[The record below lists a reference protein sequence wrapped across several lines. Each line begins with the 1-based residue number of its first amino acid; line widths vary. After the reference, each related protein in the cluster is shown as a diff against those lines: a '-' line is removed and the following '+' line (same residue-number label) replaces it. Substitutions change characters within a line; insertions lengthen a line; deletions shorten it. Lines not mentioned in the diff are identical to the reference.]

1 MWNWYS
7 YRNWSGEM
15 MEWWSTDVSWWT
27 LALLLAAGFLAAW
40 IDAIVGGGGVISLP
54 AVLLTGIPPTTA
66 LGTNKLAAITG
77 VVTASVTFWRGGRV
91 RKRLV
96 MRLFPVAVAAAA
108 LGSYTVMHVPP
119 MYLEPIIIA
128 ALLAVSGFVLLK
140 KDLGRV
146 ASYRGERTK
155 IWLLTVLMTM
165 AFAFYDGF
173 IGPGTG
179 AFFMMAFATLGFD
192 FVHASGN
199 SRVLN
204 LGSNLG
210 SLLFFLT
217 VGEVHLL
224 YGVVMACGMT
234 AGGYVGARTAMSR
247 GAGFVR
253 IVFMLVTGSMIL
265 RLGWQYLAGGQ

>member
-1 MWNWYS
+1 
-7 YRNWSGEM
+7 
-15 MEWWSTDVSWWT
+15 MEWWGTEVSVWT

-54 AVLLTGIPPTTA
+54 AILLTGIPPTTA
-66 LGTNKLAAITG
+66 LGTNKLAAIAG

-96 MRLFPVAVAAAA
+96 TRLFPVAVAAAA
-108 LGSYTVMHVPP
+108 FGSYIVMHVPP
-119 MYLEPIIIA
+119 VYLEPIIIA
-128 ALLAVSGFVLLK
+128 ALLAVSGFVLWK
-140 KDLGRV
+140 KDFGRV
-146 ASYRGERTK
+146 ARYPGEGRR
-155 IWLLTVLMTM
+155 IWLLATAMT
-165 AFAFYDGF
+165 AVFACYDGF

-179 AFFMMAFATLGFD
+179 AFFMLAFVALGFD

-204 LGSNLG
+204 MGSNLG

-224 YGVVMACGMT
+224 YGAVMACGMV
-234 AGGYVGARTAMSR
+234 AGGYVGARTAMTR

-253 IVFMLVTGSMIL
+253 VIFMLVTGALIV
-265 RLGWQYLAGGQ
+265 RLAWQYWAGGQ

>member
-1 MWNWYS
+1 
-7 YRNWSGEM
+7 
-15 MEWWSTDVSWWT
+15 MEYGIGDTSVWT
-27 LALLLAAGFLAAW
+27 LLFLLGAGFLAAW

-54 AVLLTGIPPTTA
+54 AILLTGIPPTMA
-66 LGTNKLAAITG
+66 LGTNKLAAIAG
-77 VVTASVTFWRGGRV
+77 VVTASVTFWRGNRV

-96 MRLFPVAVAAAA
+96 LRLFPVAVVAAA
-108 LGSYTVMHVPP
+108 LGSYTVMHVPV
-119 MYLEPIIIA
+119 MYLEPMIIA
-128 ALLAVSGFVLLK
+128 ALLAVTGFVLLK
-140 KDLGRV
+140 KDFGRV
-146 ASYRGERTK
+146 ARYQGERAQ
-155 IWLLTVLMTM
+155 IWLLAAMM
-165 AFAFYDGF
+165 AMLFAFYDGF

-179 AFFMMAFATLGFD
+179 AFFMMGFVALGFD

-224 YGVVMACGMT
+224 YGAVMACGMM
-234 AGGYVGARTAMSR
+234 AGGYVGARTAMNR

-253 IVFMLVTGSMIL
+253 VIFMVVTGVMMM
-265 RLGWQYLAGGQ
+265 RLAWQYWAGGQ

>member
-1 MWNWYS
+1 
-7 YRNWSGEM
+7 
-15 MEWWSTDVSWWT
+15 MEYGIGDTSVWT
-27 LALLLAAGFLAAW
+27 LLCLLGAGFLAAW

-66 LGTNKLAAITG
+66 LGTNKLAAIAG
-77 VVTASVTFWRGGRV
+77 VMAASVTFWRNGHV

-96 MRLFPVAVAAAA
+96 VRLFPLAVIAAA
-108 LGSYTVMHVPP
+108 LGSYTVMHVPV

-128 ALLAVSGFVLLK
+128 ALIAVSGFVLRHK
-140 KDLGRV
+140 RFGQE
-146 ASYRGERTK
+146 ASYRGERPR
-155 IWLLTVLMTM
+155 IWLVAAAVTV
-165 AFAFYDGF
+165 AFSFYDGF

-179 AFFMMAFATLGFD
+179 AFFMMALVALGFD

-204 LGSNLG
+204 MGSNLG

-224 YGVVMACGMT
+224 YGAVMACGMA
-234 AGGYVGARTAMSR
+234 AGGYVGARTAMTR

-253 IVFMLVTGSMIL
+253 VIFMVVTGLLIV
-265 RLGWQYLAGGQ
+265 RLAWSYSGGA